1 MHNGTQSLPVALRG
15 RAQKRGNPMRVSS
28 SAASTCPQHRSTTY
42 AARGR
47 RALAA
52 AAATVALAAPA
63 AHADDGIDVDSTS
76 RYVLQAKEEV
86 VRATMTMTVRN
97 ERPSY
102 RTGNYIQYFYLP
114 SIAIPVPVE
123 AAQLTAVSNGAPL
136 SVTREPTKHP
146 STALATIRFP
156 SNLLYGQSRTVT
168 VSFVLKGEKPRSKNQ
183 TRVGPGYASFAVY
196 GPGDAGQNIVQVVL
210 PASMSFEAT
219 TDAFDDGEGSKSSK
233 TVTYTATTDAGGSGF
248 WAVVSARDLDIARTR
263 TVQLGDQDV
272 EVLAYSDDKRW
283 LRFVASRMTSGVP
296 VLEEL
301 VGTPWPGGLTTVRE
315 DLSVN
320 VRGYDG
326 WFDSREDSIVIG
338 EELDQE
344 LLYHE
349 LLHAWA
355 SSTSFEERWLYEGIA
370 QYLAARAVA
379 IQGDEPTRR
388 KPVSVTSKQAVP
400 LNTWGDAGGRAQPTD
415 GYGYAASY
423 RAMEALLDGMDDDTR
438 SMVLAAAI
446 AGQSAYAVSGETRLT
461 ASRTGWRRFLDL
473 VQVLGHD
480 NRAPRTFS
488 TWVLTPGERK
498 LLQDRR
504 RALADYQDV
513 DDADGQWVPPLGVR
527 AAMTDWE
534 FEQAQQALT
543 QVADLGPAV
552 IAVQEAAQ
560 RHDMEVPEAVV
571 ALYQDAESA
580 AAYDELSD
588 ALPRAATAVEAV
600 GTADAAAAESRNPV
614 AALGALVLDL
624 DDKAAEA
631 DDLLAEGDLDG
642 ATTAAGAASDAA
654 ERSTLLGGGLLA
666 GGLALLAGSALL
678 GRALLRGRA
687 RRRQARADAAPVA
700 PAAAGG
706 VEPDPVDAARDGTSD
721 AMNDGAQ
728 QR

>member
-1 MHNGTQSLPVALRG
+1 
-15 RAQKRGNPMRVSS
+15 MRVSR

-47 RALAA
+47 RALAV
-52 AAATVALAAPA
+52 AAATAALAAPA
-63 AHADDGIDVDSTS
+63 AHADDGFDVDSTS
-76 RYVLQAKEEV
+76 RYVLRAKEEV
-86 VRATMTMTVRN
+86 VRATMTITVTN

-114 SIAIPVPVE
+114 SITIPVPVE

-136 SVTREPTKHP
+136 SVTREPTKDP

-183 TRVGPGYASFAVY
+183 TRVGPGYATFAVY
-196 GPGDAGQNIVQVVL
+196 GRGDAGQNTVQVVL
-210 PASMSFEAT
+210 PASMSFDAT
-219 TDAFDDGEGSKSSK
+219 TDAFDDGEGSK
-233 TVTYTATTDAGGSGF
+233 TVTYTATADTGGSGF

-263 TVQLGDQDV
+263 TVELGDQDV
-272 EVLAYSDDKRW
+272 EVLAFSDDKRW

-296 VLEEL
+296 VLAEL

-326 WFDSREDSIVIG
+326 WFDTSADSIVIG
-338 EELDQE
+338 EKLDQE

-379 IQGDEPTRR
+379 TQGDEPARR
-388 KPVSVTSKQAVP
+388 KPASATSKQAVP
-400 LNTWGDAGGRAQPTD
+400 LNTWGNAGGRAQPTD
-415 GYGYAASY
+415 GYGYPASY

-480 NRAPRTFS
+480 DGAPRTLS
-488 TWVLTPGERK
+488 KWVLTPGERK

-552 IAVQEAAQ
+552 IEVQEAAQ
-560 RHDMEVPEAVV
+560 RHDMEVPEPVV

-580 AAYDELSD
+580 ADYDELSD
-588 ALPRAATAVEAV
+588 TLPRAATAVEAV

-614 AALGALVLDL
+614 AALGALVLDV

-642 ATTAAGAASDAA
+642 ATTAAGEASDAA

-706 VEPDPVDAARDGTSD
+706 TEPDPVGAARDETSD
-721 AMNDGAQ
+721 AVNDGAQ

>member
-1 MHNGTQSLPVALRG
+1 
-15 RAQKRGNPMRVSS
+15 MRVSS

-47 RALAA
+47 RAFVV

-63 AHADDGIDVDSTS
+63 AHADGGFDVDSTS

-114 SIAIPVPVE
+114 SLTIPVPVE
-123 AAQLTAVSNGAPL
+123 AAQLTAVSNGSPL
-136 SVTREPTKHP
+136 SVTREPTKDP

-183 TRVGPGYASFAVY
+183 TRVGPGYATFAVY
-196 GPGDAGQNIVQVVL
+196 GPGDAGQNTVQVVL

-219 TDAFDDGEGSKSSK
+219 TDAFDDGTGSK
-233 TVTYTATTDAGGSGF
+233 TVTYTATADTGGSGF

-263 TVQLGDQDV
+263 TVELGDQDV
-272 EVLAYSDDKRW
+272 EVLAFSDDKRW

-296 VLEEL
+296 VLAEL

-326 WFDSREDSIVIG
+326 WFDNSEDSIVIG
-338 EELDQE
+338 EKLDQE

-355 SSTSFEERWLYEGIA
+355 SATSFEERWLYEGIA
-370 QYLAARAVA
+370 QYVAARAVA
-379 IQGDEPTRR
+379 TQGDEPARR
-388 KPVSVTSKQAVP
+388 KPASATSKRAVP
-400 LNTWGDAGGRAQPTD
+400 LNTWGGDVGGRAQPAND
-415 GYGYAASY
+415 YGYPASY
-423 RAMEALLDGMDDDTR
+423 RVMKALLDGMDDDTR
-438 SMVLAAAI
+438 SRVLAAAI
-446 AGQSAYAVSGETRLT
+446 AGQSAYVVSGEARLT
-461 ASRTGWRRFLDL
+461 ATGTGWQRFLDL

-480 NRAPRTFS
+480 DRAPGIFS
-488 TWVLTPGERK
+488 KWVLTPRERT

-504 RALADYQDV
+504 RALADYQAV
-513 DDADGQWVPPLGVR
+513 DDADAQWAPPLGVR
-527 AAMTDWE
+527 SAMTYWQFD
-534 FEQAQQALT
+534 QAQQALT

-552 IAVQEAAQ
+552 IEVQEAAQ
-560 RHDMEVPEAVV
+560 RHGMEVPESVV
-571 ALYQDAESA
+571 ALYQDAENA

-588 ALPRAATAVEAV
+588 TLPRAATAVDAV

-631 DDLLAEGDLDG
+631 EDLLAEGDLDG

-654 ERSTLLGGGLLA
+654 ERSTLVGGGLIA
-666 GGLALLAGSALL
+666 GGLALLAVSALL
-678 GRALLRGRA
+678 
-687 RRRQARADAAPVA
+687 
-700 PAAAGG
+700 
-706 VEPDPVDAARDGTSD
+706 
-721 AMNDGAQ
+721 
-728 QR
+728 

>member
-1 MHNGTQSLPVALRG
+1 
-15 RAQKRGNPMRVSS
+15 MRVTS
-28 SAASTCPQHRSTTY
+28 SAAPTCPQHRSTTY
-42 AARGR
+42 TARGR
-47 RALAA
+47 RALAV

-114 SIAIPVPVE
+114 SITIPVPVE
-123 AAQLTAVSNGAPL
+123 AAQLTVVSNGSPL
-136 SVTREPTKHP
+136 SVTREPTKDP

-168 VSFVLKGEKPRSKNQ
+168 VSFVLEGEKPRSKNH
-183 TRVGPGYASFAVY
+183 TRVGPGYATFAVY
-196 GPGDAGQNIVQVVL
+196 GSGDAGQNTVQVVL
-210 PASMSFEAT
+210 PASMSFDAT
-219 TDAFDDGEGSKSSK
+219 TDAFDDGKGSKA
-233 TVTYTATTDAGGSGF
+233 VTYTATADTGDSGF

-272 EVLAYSDDKRW
+272 EVLAFSDDKRW
-283 LRFVASRMTSGVP
+283 LRFVASHMTSGVP
-296 VLEEL
+296 VLAEL

-326 WFDSREDSIVIG
+326 WFDSSENSIVIG
-338 EELDQE
+338 EKLDLE

-355 SSTSFEERWLYEGIA
+355 SSSSFEERWLYEGIA
-370 QYLAARAVA
+370 QYLAAQAVA
-379 IQGDEPTRR
+379 TQGGEPARR
-388 KPVSVTSKQAVP
+388 KPASATSKQAVP

-415 GYGYAASY
+415 GYGYPASHH
-423 RAMEALLDGMDDDTR
+423 AMEALLAGMDDDTR

-446 AGQSAYAVSGETRLT
+446 AGQSAYAVSGETLLT

-480 NRAPRTFS
+480 DGAPRTFRK
-488 TWVLTPGERK
+488 WVLTPGERK

-527 AAMTDWE
+527 EAMTDWE
-534 FEQAQQALT
+534 FEQAQQALA
-543 QVADLGPAV
+543 QVAALGPAV
-552 IAVQEAAQ
+552 IEVQEAAQ
-560 RHDMEVPEAVV
+560 RHDMELPESVV
-571 ALYQDAESA
+571 ALYQDAQS

-588 ALPRAATAVEAV
+588 LLPRAATAVEAV
-600 GTADAAAAESRNPV
+600 GTADAAAESRNPV
-614 AALGALVLDL
+614 TALGALVLDL

-631 DDLLAEGDLDG
+631 NDLLAEGDLDG
-642 ATTAAGAASDAA
+642 ATTAAAAASDAA
-654 ERSTLLGGGLLA
+654 ERSTLLGAGLLA
-666 GGLALLAGSALL
+666 GGLALLAGYGLI

-687 RRRQARADAAPVA
+687 RRRQARADAAPVT

-706 VEPDPVDAARDGTSD
+706 TEPDPVDAARDETSD

-728 QR
+728 ER

>member
-1 MHNGTQSLPVALRG
+1 
-15 RAQKRGNPMRVSS
+15 MRVSR
-28 SAASTCPQHRSTTY
+28 SAASTCPQHRSTAY

-47 RALAA
+47 RALAV
-52 AAATVALAAPA
+52 AAATAALTAPA
-63 AHADDGIDVDSTS
+63 AHADDGFDVDSTS
-76 RYVLQAKEEV
+76 RYVLRAEEEV
-86 VRATMTMTVRN
+86 VRATMTMTVTN

-114 SIAIPVPVE
+114 SITIPVPME
-123 AAQLTAVSNGAPL
+123 AAQLAAVSNGSPL
-136 SVTREPTKHP
+136 SVTREPTKDP
-146 STALATIRFP
+146 STALATIHFP

-168 VSFVLKGEKPRSKNQ
+168 VSFVLKGERPRSKNQ

-196 GPGDAGQNIVQVVL
+196 GPGDAGQNTVQVVL
-210 PASMSFEAT
+210 PASMSFDAT
-219 TDAFDDGEGSKSSK
+219 ADAFDDGKSSKSSK
-233 TVTYTATTDAGGSGF
+233 SVTYTATADTEGFGF
-248 WAVVSARDLDIARTR
+248 WAVVSARDLDIARSR
-263 TVQLGDQDV
+263 TVELGDQDV
-272 EVLAYSDDKRW
+272 EVLAFSDDKRW
-283 LRFVASRMTSGVP
+283 LRFVTSRMTSGVP

-315 DLSVN
+315 DRSVN

-326 WFDSREDSIVIG
+326 WFDSSEDSIVIG

-370 QYLAARAVA
+370 QYLAAQAVA
-379 IQGDEPTRR
+379 TQGDEPVRR
-388 KPVSVTSKQAVP
+388 KPASATATSKHAVP

-415 GYGYAASY
+415 GYGYPASY
-423 RAMEALLDGMDDDTR
+423 RAMESLLDGMDDDTR
-438 SMVLAAAI
+438 SVVLAAAI

-480 NRAPRTFS
+480 DGAPQTFS
-488 TWVLTPGERK
+488 KWVLTPAERK

-513 DDADGQWVPPLGVR
+513 DDADGQWAPPLGVR

-552 IAVQEAAQ
+552 IEVQEAAQ
-560 RHDMEVPEAVV
+560 RHDTQVPESVV

-580 AAYDELSD
+580 ADYDELSD
-588 ALPRAATAVEAV
+588 TLPRAATAVEAV
-600 GTADAAAAESRNPV
+600 GAADAAAAESRNPV
-614 AALGALVLDL
+614 AALGALVLGL

-631 DDLLAEGDLDG
+631 
-642 ATTAAGAASDAA
+642 
-654 ERSTLLGGGLLA
+654 
-666 GGLALLAGSALL
+666 
-678 GRALLRGRA
+678 
-687 RRRQARADAAPVA
+687 
-700 PAAAGG
+700 
-706 VEPDPVDAARDGTSD
+706 
-721 AMNDGAQ
+721 
-728 QR
+728 

>member
-1 MHNGTQSLPVALRG
+1 
-15 RAQKRGNPMRVSS
+15 MRVSS

-47 RALAA
+47 RALAV

-76 RYVLQAKEEV
+76 RYVLDAREEV
-86 VRATMTMTVRN
+86 VRATMTITVRN

-114 SIAIPVPVE
+114 SITVPVPME
-123 AAQLTAVSNGAPL
+123 ATELTAVSNGSPL
-136 SVTREPTKHP
+136 SVTQEPTKDP
-146 STALATIRFP
+146 STALATIHFP

-183 TRVGPGYASFAVY
+183 TRVGPGYATFAVY
-196 GPGDAGQNIVQVVL
+196 GRGDAGQNTVEVVL
-210 PASMSFEAT
+210 PASMSFDAT
-219 TDAFDDGEGSKSSK
+219 TDAFDDGKGSK
-233 TVTYTATTDAGGSGF
+233 TVTYTATSDTGGYGF

-263 TVQLGDQDV
+263 TVELGDQDV
-272 EVLAYSDDKRW
+272 EVLAFSDDKRW
-283 LRFVASRMTSGVP
+283 LRFVSSRMTSGVP
-296 VLEEL
+296 VLAEM

-326 WFDSREDSIVIG
+326 WFDSSDDSITIG
-338 EELDQE
+338 ERLDQE

-355 SSTSFEERWLYEGIA
+355 SSASFEERWLYEGIA
-370 QYLAARAVA
+370 QYVAARAVA
-379 IQGDEPTRR
+379 TQGDEPARR
-388 KPVSVTSKQAVP
+388 KPVSATSEQAVP
-400 LNTWGDAGGRAQPTD
+400 LNTWGDAGGRVQPTD
-415 GYGYAASY
+415 GYGYPASY

-438 SMVLAAAI
+438 SRVLAAAI

-461 ASRTGWRRFLDL
+461 GSRTGWQRFLDL
-473 VQVLGHD
+473 VQVLGHE
-480 NRAPRTFS
+480 NAAPRTFN
-488 TWVLTPGERK
+488 TWVLTPSERK

-504 RALADYQDV
+504 RALADYQDL

-527 AAMTDWE
+527 RAMTYWE
-534 FEQAQQALT
+534 FELAQRDLP
-543 QVADLGPAV
+543 QVADLGPAA
-552 IAVQEAAQ
+552 IEVQEAAQ
-560 RHDMEVPEAVV
+560 RHDMEVPESVV

-588 ALPRAATAVEAV
+588 TLPKAAAAVEAV
-600 GTADAAAAESRNPV
+600 GTANAAAADSRNPV
-614 AALGALVLDL
+614 TALGALVLGL

-642 ATTAAGAASDAA
+642 ATTAAGEASDAA
-654 ERSTLLGGGLLA
+654 ERSTLVGGGLLA
-666 GGLALLAGSALL
+666 GGLALLAGLALL

-706 VEPDPVDAARDGTSD
+706 AEPDPVDAARDETSD